1 MPLTREIQ
9 SFAVKSAGESCP
21 TNIKKKGNVL
31 NEKKN
36 LMLTA
41 PWNEEAEAVVL
52 CSVLLEPNLI
62 HKVRATLD
70 TSDFFSHRHKRI
82 FASMIKL
89 SSDKE
94 PIDILTVCNVLDDN
108 EDKMYVTS
116 VIEEA
121 TCTTQA
127 LTHYMGKIKETSV
140 LRMLMQ
146 MGQKVLST
154 ASSDSSNPQ
163 EILSETQRT
172 LNDVVSSLDGVR
184 GKNEIIGPDECGDL
198 VMDNLNNR
206 ISNPGVQGI
215 LTGFPVLARTIRGL
229 RRIVVLSATTGR
241 GKTTMGIALACNIGI
256 RQKIPMLYLNYEMGK
271 NELLARI
278 QANLSSVP
286 VDEIETGEFTN
297 GNQMKVVDTV
307 DKITK
312 GNLYISGNEPKTI
325 DHTINLI
332 YRYKMEAGI
341 RVVVIDYLGEISP
354 DKYKVDNRESDYH
367 TFSRAVQSIKDI
379 CSSLDI
385 DAIILSQL
393 NREGH
398 GGVPSLDKVAGSIDI
413 ARKANVFLILGYDS
427 NLASERGLRSP
438 PNYLKVEKNRAGRH
452 PVTIPIDFNGDC
464 QQIKEAL

>member
-1 MPLTREIQ
+1 M
-9 SFAVKSAGESCP
+9 
-21 TNIKKKGNVL
+21 
-31 NEKKN
+31 NEKN
-36 LMLTA
+36 VMLTA
-41 PWNEEAEAVVL
+41 PYNKEAEAVVL
-52 CSVLLEPNLI
+52 CSILLEPELI
-62 HKVRATLD
+62 HKVKATLD
-70 TSDFFSHRHKRI
+70 PSDFFSHCHKRI
-82 FASMIKL
+82 FASMVKL
-89 SSDKE
+89 SQDKQ
-94 PIDILTVCNVLDDN
+94 PIDILTVCSALENQD
-108 EDKMYVTS
+108 DKMYVTA

-121 TCTTQA
+121 TCTATA
-127 LTHYMGKIKETSV
+127 ITHYMGKIKESSV

-146 MGQKVLST
+146 LGEKLRVT
-154 ASSDSSNPQ
+154 SSSEQSNPQ
-163 EILSETQRT
+163 DILSETHRT
-172 LNDVVSSLDGVR
+172 LNDVVSSLDGVQ

-198 VMDNLNNR
+198 VMDNLNDR
-206 ISNPGVQGI
+206 ISNPGVQGV
-215 LTGFPVLARTIRGL
+215 LTGFPVLDRTIRGL

-297 GNQMKVVDTV
+297 NNQMKVVDTV
-307 DKITK
+307 DSITK

-332 YRYKMEAGI
+332 YRYKQEAGI
-341 RVVVIDYLGEISP
+341 KVVVIDYLGEISP
-354 DKYKVDNRESDYH
+354 DKYKMDNRESDYH

-398 GGVPSLDKVAGSIDI
+398 GGTPSLDKVAGSIDI
-413 ARKANVFLILGYDS
+413 ARKANVFLILGYDT
-427 NLASERGLRSP
+427 NLANEKGLRTP
-438 PNYLKVEKNRAGRH
+438 PNYLKIEKNRAGRH

-464 QQIKEAL
+464 QQIKEAI

>member
-1 MPLTREIQ
+1 
-9 SFAVKSAGESCP
+9 KSAGESCP
-21 TNIKKKGNVL
+21 TNTKKKGNNL
-31 NEKKN
+31 NETKN

-41 PWNEEAEAVVL
+41 PYNEEAEAVVL

-94 PIDILTVCNVLDDN
+94 PIDILTVCGALENN

-121 TCTTQA
+121 TCTTQT
-127 LTHYMGKIKETSV
+127 LTHYMGKIKEVAV

-215 LTGFPVLARTIRGL
+215 LTGFPVLDRTIRGL

-256 RQKIPMLYLNYEMGK
+256 RQKIPMLYLNY
-271 NELLARI
+271 
-278 QANLSSVP
+278 
-286 VDEIETGEFTN
+286 
-297 GNQMKVVDTV
+297 
-307 DKITK
+307 
-312 GNLYISGNEPKTI
+312 
-325 DHTINLI
+325 
-332 YRYKMEAGI
+332 
-341 RVVVIDYLGEISP
+341 
-354 DKYKVDNRESDYH
+354 
-367 TFSRAVQSIKDI
+367 
-379 CSSLDI
+379 
-385 DAIILSQL
+385 
-393 NREGH
+393 
-398 GGVPSLDKVAGSIDI
+398 
-413 ARKANVFLILGYDS
+413 
-427 NLASERGLRSP
+427 
-438 PNYLKVEKNRAGRH
+438 
-452 PVTIPIDFNGDC
+452 
-464 QQIKEAL
+464 

>member
-1 MPLTREIQ
+1 M
-9 SFAVKSAGESCP
+9 
-21 TNIKKKGNVL
+21 
-31 NEKKN
+31 NEKN
-36 LMLTA
+36 VMLTA
-41 PWNEEAEAVVL
+41 PYNEEAEAVVL
-52 CSVLLEPNLI
+52 CSILLEPELI
-62 HKVRATLD
+62 HKVKATLGS
-70 TSDFFSHRHKRI
+70 SDFFSHRHKRI

-89 SSDKE
+89 SQDKQ
-94 PIDILTVCNVLDDN
+94 PIDILTVCSALESQDD
-108 EDKMYVTS
+108 KIYVTS

-121 TCTTQA
+121 TCTTTA
-127 LTHYMGKIKETSV
+127 ITHYMGKIKEASV
-140 LRMLMQ
+140 LRMFMQ
-146 MGQKVLST
+146 LGEKLRIT
-154 ASSDSSNPQ
+154 ASSEQSNPQ

-198 VMDNLNNR
+198 VMDNLNDR
-206 ISNPGVQGI
+206 ISNPGVQGV
-215 LTGFPVLARTIRGL
+215 LTGFPVLDRTIRGL

-297 GNQMKVVDTV
+297 NNQMKVVDTV
-307 DKITK
+307 DSITK

-332 YRYKMEAGI
+332 YRYKQEAGI
-341 RVVVIDYLGEISP
+341 KVVVIDYLGEISP
-354 DKYKVDNRESDYH
+354 DKYKMDNRESDYH

-398 GGVPSLDKVAGSIDI
+398 GGTPSLDKVAGSIDI
-413 ARKANVFLILGYDS
+413 ARKANVFLILGYDT
-427 NLASERGLRSP
+427 NLANEKGLRTP
-438 PNYLKVEKNRAGRH
+438 PNYLKIEKNRAGRH
-452 PVTIPIDFNGDC
+452 PVTIPINFNGDC
-464 QQIKEAL
+464 QQIKEAI

>member
-1 MPLTREIQ
+1 
-9 SFAVKSAGESCP
+9 
-21 TNIKKKGNVL
+21 
-31 NEKKN
+31 
-36 LMLTA
+36 MLTA
-41 PWNEEAEAVVL
+41 PYNKEAEAVVL
-52 CSVLLEPNLI
+52 CSILLEPELI
-62 HKVRATLD
+62 HKVKATLD
-70 TSDFFSHRHKRI
+70 SSDFFSHRHKRI
-82 FASMIKL
+82 FASMVKL
-89 SSDKE
+89 SQDKQ
-94 PIDILTVCNVLDDN
+94 PIDILTVCSALENQD
-108 EDKMYVTS
+108 DKMYVTA

-121 TCTTQA
+121 TCTATA
-127 LTHYMGKIKETSV
+127 ITHYMGKIKESSV

-146 MGQKVLST
+146 LGEKLRVT
-154 ASSDSSNPQ
+154 SSSEQSNPQ
-163 EILSETQRT
+163 DILSETQRT

-198 VMDNLNNR
+198 VMDNLNDR
-206 ISNPGVQGI
+206 ISNPGVQGV
-215 LTGFPVLARTIRGL
+215 LTGFPVLDRTIRGL

-297 GNQMKVVDTV
+297 DNQMKVVDTV
-307 DKITK
+307 DSITK
-312 GNLYISGNEPKTI
+312 GNLYISGSEPKTI

-332 YRYKMEAGI
+332 YRYKQEDGI
-341 RVVVIDYLGEISP
+341 KVVVIDYLGEISP
-354 DKYKVDNRESDYH
+354 DKYKMDNRESDYH

-398 GGVPSLDKVAGSIDI
+398 GGTPSLDKVAGSIDI
-413 ARKANVFLILGYDS
+413 ARKANVFLILGYDT
-427 NLASERGLRSP
+427 NLANEKGLRTP
-438 PNYLKVEKNRAGRH
+438 PNYLKIEKNRAGRH

-464 QQIKEAL
+464 QQIKEAI